1 MQSKIPEI
9 ICVQAAPK
17 RLKMKD
23 KNVFTKILA
32 ILGTVL
38 VWLPIL
44 APVLFSA
51 VTLFRA
57 GIFRFD
63 YLMPAEFFMVALIGG
78 ALLVWAALRAR
89 TRRGLI
95 CWGIGIA
102 AVMLV
107 GGQELAVVSGLA
119 SGRIG
124 PSGVW
129 WTLVIASLVIYSLAL
144 VLTGV
149 GGALLLG
156 DLFKPSRPDKEN

>member
-1 MQSKIPEI
+1 
-9 ICVQAAPK
+9 VQK
-17 RLKMKD
+17 KD
-23 KNVFTKILA
+23 VVTKILA

-44 APVLFSA
+44 APILFSA

-78 ALLVWAALRAR
+78 ALLVWAALLAR
-89 TRRGLI
+89 KRRGLI

-119 SGRIG
+119 SGRIEPVG
-124 PSGVW
+124 TW
-129 WTLVIASLVIYSLAL
+129 WVIVIASLVIYSLAL
-144 VLTGV
+144 AITGI
-149 GGALLLG
+149 GGALLLR
-156 DLFKPSRPDKEN
+156 DLFKPSRTDQAN